1 MAARIDLSAFDDK
14 PLYNTRAV
22 VHATNIPASTLR
34 AWERRYHILNPRR
47 TSKAY
52 RLYSERDIA
61 TIRWLH
67 QQLES
72 GMTISQASALLTA
85 QQNSELPDTPGS
97 PTPAPSPATP
107 ADLPTLVQRLYYAF
121 LSFNEPEAEAITTQ
135 ALAYY
140 PVDSV
145 CLDLL
150 AEAETAIGD
159 GWHRGEA
166 PVTAEHFGS
175 NFVRNKLISLL
186 QMQPSSVGGP
196 LVIVACAPDE
206 QHELGAL
213 LVALFLRW
221 SGFRIVYLGQN
232 VPSAD
237 LLDTIRNLQP
247 ALVCMSAMTEAT
259 ANRLADFSQQLAL
272 LAHPPAFAFGGG
284 VYNRMPQLRAAVAG
298 QFLGE
303 TARVVPTVAA
313 ALLQTNH
320 SKELPP

>member
-1 MAARIDLSAFDDK
+1 MASRIDLSAYDDK

-22 VHATNIPASTLR
+22 VHATGIPASTLR

-72 GMTISQASALLTA
+72 GLTISQASALLTA
-85 QQNSELPDTPGS
+85 QLGSKLPAAPGR
-97 PTPAPSPATP
+97 PAPMPGLAAP
-107 ADLPTLVQRLYYAF
+107 ADLPTLVQRLYHAF
-121 LSFNEPEAEAITTQ
+121 LSFNEQEAEAITSL

-140 PVDSV
+140 AVDSV

-150 AEAETAIGD
+150 AETETEIGN
-159 GWHRGEA
+159 GWHRGEV
-166 PVTAEHFGS
+166 PVSAEHFGS
-175 NFVRNKLISLL
+175 NFVRNKLVALL
-186 QMQPSSVGGP
+186 QMQPASMGGP
-196 LVIVACAPDE
+196 LVLVACAPDE

-232 VPSAD
+232 VPVDD

-247 ALVCMSAMTEAT
+247 AVVCMSAMTEIT
-259 ANRLADFSQQLAL
+259 AHRLAEFSQQLAR
-272 LAHPPAFAFGGG
+272 LAHPPIFAFGGG
-284 VYNRMPQLRAAVAG
+284 AYNRMPELRDEVLG
-298 QFLGE
+298 HFIGE
-303 TARVVPTVAA
+303 TARAVPTVAS
-313 ALLQTNH
+313 LLLHH
-320 SKELPP
+320 SK

>member
-1 MAARIDLSAFDDK
+1 MAARIDLSAYDDK

-72 GMTISQASALLTA
+72 GLTISQASALLTA
-85 QQNSELPDTPGS
+85 QQSGDLPPAPGS
-97 PTPAPSPATP
+97 PVPAPGPIAP
-107 ADLPTLVQRLYYAF
+107 ADLPTLVQRLYHAF
-121 LSFNEPEAEAITTQ
+121 LSFNEPEAEAITAL

-150 AEAETAIGD
+150 SEAEAAIGD
-159 GWHRGEA
+159 GWHRGEV

-175 NFVRNKLISLL
+175 NFVRNKFIALL
-186 QMQPSSVGGP
+186 QMQPASVGGP
-196 LVIVACAPDE
+196 LVLVACAPDE

-221 SGFRIVYLGQN
+221 SGFRIIYLGQN
-232 VPSAD
+232 VPTAD

-247 ALVCMSAMTEAT
+247 ALVCMSAMTEVT
-259 ANRLADFSQQLAL
+259 ADRLANFSQQLAL
-272 LAHPPAFAFGGG
+272 LAHPPVFAFGGG

-298 QFLGE
+298 HFLGE
-303 TARVVPTVAA
+303 TARIVPTVAA
-313 ALLQTNH
+313 SLLQSNY
-320 SKELPP
+320 SKE